1 MVLPAKVV
9 HLVLAAR
16 NTTTAVLHQRIVEPG
31 ASQDMELA
39 LLLQL
44 QLPRPRFLPMALA
57 GAPRVTL
64 A

>member
-1 MVLPAKVV
+1 MVLPVKVA

-16 NTTTAVLHQRIVEPG
+16 NTTTAVLHRRTVEPG

-39 LLLQL
+39 FLLQPP
-44 QLPRPRFLPMALA
+44 LPRPKSLPTALVEV
-57 GAPRVTL
+57 PRVTL